1 MKTSVNI
8 YSVKENEIKKF
19 LDKFYDLKK
28 DVKNNKNWFYEY
40 DNPVELADIIGV
52 YIENSED
59 YKMNM
64 WVCLDEGFLLNVTEK
79 NADKIIRYLFE
90 RYPY

>member
-8 YSVKENEIKKF
+8 YSVKENEIKNF

-28 DVKNNKNWFYEY
+28 EIKNNKNWFNEY
-40 DNPVELADIIGV
+40 DNPVELADLIGV
-52 YIENSED
+52 YIENSEK
-59 YKMNM
+59 YKINM